1 MTTFYL
7 KSDEKKDMYFEID
20 SAKPYTVNAPL
31 GICQKFYFP
40 SSEILEDKLSLDER
54 GVNNIMKYS
63 IAPDSSFELNKI
75 KILELQNDIQ
85 IIINNYGKIASQANI
100 EEIHNSDLFDV
111 PELIKSNWK
120 YANIYYDLEKTEQM
134 LISLSKDIIEI
145 GNRAIKNNEDL
156 CIITM

>member
-40 SSEILEDKLSLDER
+40 ASEILTDKLSLNER
-54 GVNNIMKYS
+54 GNNTVRSYFIGLDCDFY
-63 IAPDSSFELNKI
+63 LNKEG
-75 KILELQNDIQ
+75 ILTLQNDIQ

>member
-7 KSDEKKDMYFEID
+7 KSDEKKDIYFEID
-20 SAKPYTVNAPL
+20 RAKPYTVNTPL

-75 KILELQNDIQ
+75 KILELQNDMEIVISNYKKIVSEINIQ
-85 IIINNYGKIASQANI
+85 
-100 EEIHNSDLFDV
+100 EIHYADNMDV
-111 PELIKSNWK
+111 PDLINTGWK
-120 YANIYYDLEKTEQM
+120 YSSIYQDPKKTEQM